1 MSPLEHAG
9 RELHSLLRRRL
20 HHLDI
25 AVAGKAIRTRHQ
37 LHWRRALMFLMTSR
51 TGPILDHIWF
61 VEGMLLMA
69 ALAFPVDGFEC
80 YSVAEPLS

>member
-1 MSPLEHAG
+1 MSSLEQVG
-9 RELHSLLRRRL
+9 RELHSLLCRRL
-20 HHLDI
+20 HHLAI

-51 TGPILDHIWF
+51 TGPILDYIWL
-61 VEGMLLMA
+61 VESVLLMA